1 MGLDSL
7 ESRPIEYGLEV
18 SEDPVQQVILVVD
31 DEPQIV
37 KSVRHRLVKEGFDI
51 VAAHDGED
59 ALKKFRTCSPNLV
72 ILDLMLPKMD
82 GFEVCR
88 SIRQVSSTPIIILSV
103 KDDEADKITSFLL
116 GVDDYV
122 TKPFSPSEL
131 VMRTRAVLRR
141 SRERTA
147 PEKNLPVLRYPGF
160 MVDRRRCLVNVDDRV
175 INLTPKEFNL
185 LWLLAAHPGYVY
197 SREQIL
203 KYIWKDEQTTD
214 QDNVTVLVSRL
225 REKVEKDP
233 ANPKFIRTVWGV
245 GYKFGLETS

>member
-1 MGLDSL
+1 MDLGNM
-7 ESRPIEYGLEV
+7 ENRQIEYGMEM
-18 SEDPVQQVILVVD
+18 PRGPARQVILVVD

-37 KSVRHRLVKEGFDI
+37 KSVCHRLMKEGYTI
-51 VAAHDGED
+51 VAAQDGED
-59 ALKKFRTCSPNLV
+59 ALDKFQSFSPNLV
-72 ILDLMLPKMD
+72 ILDLMLPKLD

-116 GVDDYV
+116 GVDDYL

-141 SRERTA
+141 FGDGA
-147 PEKNLPVLRYPGF
+147 GPEKSPPVLRYPGI
-160 MVDRRRCLVNVDDRV
+160 MIDRRRCLVNVDDRA

-203 KYIWKDEQTTD
+203 RYIWGEEQTTD
-214 QDNVTVLVSRL
+214 QENVTVLVSRL

-233 ANPKFIRTVWGV
+233 ANPRLVLTVWGV
-245 GYKFGLETS
+245 GYKFGREAL